1 MTIFYMLT
9 IVSNLI
15 NLTLHTTLVIFGI
28 TLPLNFAYLQVL
40 CLSFM
45 YFFFLLTLT
54 EITWLKYLH
63 KYVWKSVRPLDEG
76 FVVTYC
82 TLNNTVFSTLFSI
95 AWIKSSGGKMLIFA
109 ITDPFE
115 WHMTYWI
122 NEGKISDN
130 YFR

>member
-15 NLTLHTTLVIFGI
+15 NLTLQTTLVIFGI

-63 KYVWKSVRPLDEG
+63 KYVWKSVRPIDEG

-82 TLNNTVFSTLFSI
+82 TLNNTVFSTLFSM
-95 AWIKSSGGKMLIFA
+95 AWIKVSGGKMLIFA

-115 WHMTYWI
+115 WHMTWWI
-122 NEGKISDN
+122 NDEKISDN

>member
-82 TLNNTVFSTLFSI
+82 TLNNTVFSTLFSM

-122 NEGKISDN
+122 NEEKISDN

>member
-15 NLTLHTTLVIFGI
+15 NLTLQTTLVVFGI

-76 FVVTYC
+76 FVVTCC
-82 TLNNTVFSTLFSI
+82 TLNNTVFSTLFSM

-109 ITDPFE
+109 ITDSFE

-122 NEGKISDN
+122 NEKKISDN

>member
-1 MTIFYMLT
+1 MTIFYILT

-15 NLTLHTTLVIFGI
+15 NLTLQTTLVIFGL

-76 FVVTYC
+76 FVVTCC
-82 TLNNTVFSTLFSI
+82 TLNNIVFSALFSI
-95 AWIKSSGGKMLIFA
+95 AWIQSNGGKVLIMT
-109 ITDPFE
+109 ITNPFE

-122 NEGKISDN
+122 TEENVNDN